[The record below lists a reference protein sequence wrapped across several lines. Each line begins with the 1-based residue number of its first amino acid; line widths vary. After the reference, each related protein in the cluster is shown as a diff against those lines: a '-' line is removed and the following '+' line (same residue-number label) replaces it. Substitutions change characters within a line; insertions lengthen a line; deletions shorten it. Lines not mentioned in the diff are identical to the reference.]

1 MLRQLLILLLTG
13 IAIMNAVF
21 ADTLYEE
28 PLFSLEFNIYG
39 TGAEIRL
46 NDTPVYYHDTQGQTS
61 SQKPI
66 PESIINGVNI
76 LTVKSFPLRDDNNQ
90 YLNGA
95 YIEAIISVREKNAP
109 INVNKVILQLKLNP
123 TNPNNTLLEGT
134 IPSAGDK
141 DATILNNDSN
151 QTIAER
157 HTNIKSPF
165 PRWAWQDGTNIVDST
180 QNYNSLLKK
189 YKEIWMLLNNGDKD
203 ETKKIYDAAAEEFA
217 IAYHYNDKEQGHR
230 IMNTGGLI
238 NDEDWKL
245 GSIDKFL
252 DKFNYHLDIHSNG
265 KIAQILDQKRRSPI
279 VYLGR
284 KAKIINIQ
292 KFGFYKNS
300 SGEWI
305 MIR

>member
-1 MLRQLLILLLTG
+1 MLRQLLISLLTG

-21 ADTLYEE
+21 ADTSYKE

-76 LTVKSFPLRDDNNQ
+76 LTVKSFPLKDDNNQ

-109 INVNKVILQLKLNP
+109 VNVNKAILQLKLNP
-123 TNPNNTLLEGT
+123 TNPDNTLLEGT
-134 IPSAGDK
+134 IPAAGDK
-141 DATILNNDSN
+141 DATILNHDSN
-151 QTIAER
+151 QIIAER
-157 HTNIKSPF
+157 HTSIKSPF
-165 PRWAWQDGTNIVDST
+165 PRWAWQDGQNIVDST

-189 YKEIWMLLNNGDKD
+189 YKEIWILLNNGDKD
-203 ETKKIYDAAAEEFA
+203 ETKKIYDTAAEEFA

-252 DKFNYHLDIHSNG
+252 EKFNYHLDIHSNG